1 MKKGNLLNALFQ
13 KWFQKLLLITYQTYQ
28 MHFRKRYWLIT
39 YQTYNRFIVIIIT
52 IIIIT
57 IIIIIIIII
66 IIYYYYCY
74 YPGKKK
80 RNQSTNCVLTMI
92 CLVKIRTWIER
103 KFQKNSRFN
112 DIDMDDIYT
121 QKILVKE
128 SSLVILKE
136 FKEGDAFLE

>member
-1 MKKGNLLNALFQ
+1 MFTKKGNLLNALFK

-39 YQTYNRFIVIIIT
+39 YQTCNRFIVIIIAI

-57 IIIIIIIII
+57 IIIIII

-80 RNQSTNCVLTMI
+80 AKPKHKLCVDNDMLGENSNLDWT
-92 CLVKIRTWIER
+92 KIPE
-103 KFQKNSRFN
+103 KFQVEW
-112 DIDMDDIYT
+112 YWYGWY
-121 QKILVKE
+121 L
-128 SSLVILKE
+128 ILK
-136 FKEGDAFLE
+136 KYLWRSPV

>member
-1 MKKGNLLNALFQ
+1 
-13 KWFQKLLLITYQTYQ
+13 
-28 MHFRKRYWLIT
+28 
-39 YQTYNRFIVIIIT
+39 
-52 IIIIT
+52 
-57 IIIIIIIII
+57 
-66 IIYYYYCY
+66 
-74 YPGKKK
+74 
-80 RNQSTNCVLTMI
+80 MI

-103 KFQKNSRFN
+103 KFQKNSRLN

>member
-66 IIYYYYCY
+66 IIYYLFYHIKEIQYKRYCLNY
-74 YPGKKK
+74 LI
-80 RNQSTNCVLTMI
+80 N
-92 CLVKIRTWIER
+92 
-103 KFQKNSRFN
+103 
-112 DIDMDDIYT
+112 
-121 QKILVKE
+121 
-128 SSLVILKE
+128 
-136 FKEGDAFLE
+136 